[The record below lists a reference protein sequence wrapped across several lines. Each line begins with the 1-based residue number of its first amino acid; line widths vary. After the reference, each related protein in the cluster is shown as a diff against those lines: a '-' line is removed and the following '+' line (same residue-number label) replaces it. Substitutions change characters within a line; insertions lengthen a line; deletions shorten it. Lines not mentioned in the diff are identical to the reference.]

1 MWGYSLIVIIKLSD
15 FAGYFANLPALQ
27 SVLGVEHQAMLL
39 LELPQLCVDIKGASK
54 VRLPLPVAILRQI
67 SVWNHMN
74 ISLTCRVYFSHRT
87 HLSPLKSCLDFSSR
101 WQNSKTSFLSCS
113 SVDSIFTMPFSA
125 APKCYVCEPV
135 VLLGNEGNRLKSSC
149 RK

>member
-1 MWGYSLIVIIKLSD
+1 MGILTNSD
-15 FAGYFANLPALQ
+15 NKAVRFCWLFRQFASASVRTWSQAPSDVVAGTSTALCRHQRCVQSTPATAC
-27 SVLGVEHQAMLL
+27 GHTAAD
-39 LELPQLCVDIKGASK
+39 LC
-54 VRLPLPVAILRQI
+54 
-67 SVWNHMN
+67 VWNHN
-74 ISLTCRVYFSHRT
+74 IASTCRVYFSHRT